1 MGWFMPMGLAALSTR
16 DPGMIPWAWAVNGAT
31 SVLGSLGSL
40 IVAMN
45 FGYLTALTLGALSYA
60 LTVPF
65 LSRMAGKGNDA
76 RKEVFS

>member
-1 MGWFMPMGLAALSTR
+1 
-16 DPGMIPWAWAVNGAT
+16 MIPWAWAVNGAT